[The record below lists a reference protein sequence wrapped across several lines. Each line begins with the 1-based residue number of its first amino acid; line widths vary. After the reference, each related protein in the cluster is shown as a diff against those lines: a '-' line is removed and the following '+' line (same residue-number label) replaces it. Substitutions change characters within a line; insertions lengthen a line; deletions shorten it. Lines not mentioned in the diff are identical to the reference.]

1 MPVREDESWLDGDGN
16 AHWVDM
22 RLGENKDY
30 YIDWVARMANEG
42 DTLAA
47 VVWDVPTGLTKTK
60 QTQAN
65 DKFTIWINADTVGHY
80 EVKATITA
88 TELGV
93 TNTYIRVMHIEVTET

>member
-1 MPVREDESWLDGDGN
+1 MTIESWIDSDGN

-22 RLGENKDY
+22 RVGELKDY
-30 YIDWVARMANEG
+30 FINWVVRMAAEG
-42 DTLAA
+42 DTLTS

-60 QTQAN
+60 QTEVD
-65 DKFTIWINADTVGHY
+65 DKFYVWMDADTVGHY